1 MTTGSSGTS
10 GRATTSLILGILG
23 IVCCQICAPIA
34 WYLGNNE
41 LKAIRAGSSP
51 AGGEGIAKAGKI
63 TGIIG
68 TILLILSL
76 IWVFFFGGMAMI
88 QAWSAAREASG
99 GM

>member
-1 MTTGSSGTS
+1 MTTASSGTS
-10 GRATTSLILGILG
+10 SRATTSLILGILG

-34 WYLGNNE
+34 WYIGNKE
-41 LKAIRAGSSP
+41 LMAIRAGTSP

-76 IWVFFFGGMAMI
+76 IWIFFFGGMAMI